1 MVRNNSPWHD
11 RPIVRR
17 ILFLAMAVVL
27 ASLEAL
33 PSSASN
39 DVEDARFV
47 QARQAMVR
55 EVLQDVAATA
65 AETGRGTLSS
75 AVEKAM
81 GRVMRHR
88 FVPPDLVNVAYA
100 NRPLPIG
107 YGQTI
112 SQPFIVALMTEL
124 LDLSPDARVL
134 EIGTGS
140 GYQAA
145 VLAHVA
151 REVYTVEILPPLGRS
166 AEERLKALGY
176 ANVHVKIDDGY
187 FGWEEHAPFDGI
199 LVTAAAPHIPP
210 PLLQQLKPGAK
221 LVIPVGPPFLT
232 QYLTVVQKAPDGT
245 ITTRRV
251 LPVAFVP
258 LTRGAGSP

>member
-1 MVRNNSPWHD
+1 MGGRWAAW
-11 RPIVRR
+11 
-17 ILFLAMAVVL
+17 ILVFLALWASAEVL
-27 ASLEAL
+27 AEEPDGLFEARR
-33 PSSASN
+33 
-39 DVEDARFV
+39 EG
-47 QARQAMVR
+47 MVR
-55 EVLQDVAATA
+55 EVLADMAATA

-75 AVEKAM
+75 AVLEALR
-81 GRVMRHR
+81 RVPRHR
-88 FVPPDLVNVAYA
+88 FVPEKLVDAAYE

-124 LDLSPDARVL
+124 LDLPENATVL

-151 REVYTVEILPPLGRS
+151 KDVYTVEILPPLGQS
-166 AEERLKALGY
+166 AEARLKALGY

-187 FGWEEHAPFDGI
+187 FGWKEHAPFDGI

-210 PLLQQLKPGAK
+210 PLLQQLKPEGK
-221 LVIPVGPPFLT
+221 LVVPVGPPFLT
-232 QYLTVVQKAPDGT
+232 QYLTVVEKARDGT
-245 ITTRRV
+245 VTTRQV

-258 LTRGAGSP
+258 LTGRGGTP

>member
-1 MVRNNSPWHD
+1 MVLSPLG
-11 RPIVRR
+11 VG
-17 ILFLAMAVVL
+17 
-27 ASLEAL
+27 AL
-33 PSSASN
+33 RAWSMQRGSDS
-39 DVEDARFV
+39 RFF
-47 QARQAMVR
+47 QAREAMVR
-55 EVLQDVAATA
+55 EVLADMAATA
-65 AETGRGTLSS
+65 GETGRGTLSA
-75 AVEKAM
+75 AVLEAM
-81 GRVMRHR
+81 RRVPRHR
-88 FVPPDLVNVAYA
+88 FVADTLIEVAYE

-124 LDLSPDARVL
+124 LDLPENAKVL

-151 REVYTVEILPPLGRS
+151 KEVYSVEILAPLGRS
-166 AEERLKALGY
+166 AETRLKALGY
-176 ANVHVKIDDGY
+176 TNVHVKIDDGY
-187 FGWEEHAPFDGI
+187 YGWKEHAPFDGI

-232 QYLTVVQKAPDGT
+232 QFLTVVHKSEDGT
-245 ITTRRV
+245 MTTRQV

-258 LTRGAGSP
+258 LTRSGGRP